1 MLKLILN
8 NIGKRRIQS
17 VSILISVLI
26 SAAVLFAMFLLYN
39 GVSDGIDTSEQRM
52 GADIVVVPG
61 EAEELLDETDL
72 LFTGAPAT
80 IYMDRDA
87 VGKISDIKGI
97 TGITTQ
103 FYTQTLS
110 SACCSTGNE
119 QRIIGYDPETDW
131 IIKPWVDSN
140 ISDMGE
146 NDIVTGCNAGGF
158 ESGEGVLLGHKV
170 NVAAVMEPTGTS
182 LDSSILVHID
192 KARQFSEEAEGYGH
206 YWEKYGEPDELVSA
220 VMIRT
225 TPERRNAVANL
236 IEMRGDYKCIKSS
249 GILEEIQKQAKT
261 VFLLMLGAALL
272 LCFAS
277 VFQLFARFCSMAWD
291 RKAELGLYRALGAS
305 ENYLRK
311 LILGEA
317 VLLTGTGAVAGTAAG
332 YGMYRTLVSM
342 LVEQSGFPF
351 IEPGAA
357 VICSGGAAVIA
368 AAVITGCIAVA
379 LPLHQAG
386 RIDPSAAMQKTDID

>member
-1 MLKLILN
+1 MDNRKKVWYILCA
-8 NIGKRRIQS
+8 
-17 VSILISVLI
+17 VVILISVLI

-103 FYTQTLS
+103 YYTQTLS

-146 NDIVTGCNAGGF
+146 NDIVTGCNAGGRHDT
-158 ESGEGVLLGHKV
+158 EGR
-170 NVAAVMEPTGTS
+170 
-182 LDSSILVHID
+182 SSV
-192 KARQFSEEAEGYGH
+192 
-206 YWEKYGEPDELVSA
+206 
-220 VMIRT
+220 
-225 TPERRNAVANL
+225 
-236 IEMRGDYKCIKSS
+236 
-249 GILEEIQKQAKT
+249 
-261 VFLLMLGAALL
+261 
-272 LCFAS
+272 
-277 VFQLFARFCSMAWD
+277 
-291 RKAELGLYRALGAS
+291 
-305 ENYLRK
+305 
-311 LILGEA
+311 
-317 VLLTGTGAVAGTAAG
+317 
-332 YGMYRTLVSM
+332 
-342 LVEQSGFPF
+342 
-351 IEPGAA
+351 
-357 VICSGGAAVIA
+357 
-368 AAVITGCIAVA
+368 
-379 LPLHQAG
+379 
-386 RIDPSAAMQKTDID
+386 